1 MVALFLCQKLSFH
14 NPHAP
19 EFRSLIISHIE
30 LMRKEDCGAG
40 AAPKNMRAYRGEALA
55 ELAAALSKDAEGV
68 LLVGC
73 DVALPVPGGRSF
85 CGWSVELV
93 PGVPSGAIEA
103 GLARLAI
110 VRERLSREGR
120 RLY

>member
-1 MVALFLCQKLSFH
+1 MQS
-14 NPHAP
+14 
-19 EFRSLIISHIE
+19 EFRPLIILHIE

-55 ELAAALSKDAEGV
+55 ELAAALSGETEGV

-73 DVALPVPGGRSF
+73 DVVPPAPAGRSF

-103 GLARLAI
+103 GLARLA
-110 VRERLSREGR
+110 VVKERLSREGR

>member
-1 MVALFLCQKLSFH
+1 MSKLSFH
-14 NPHAP
+14 NLPAP
-19 EFRSLIISHIE
+19 EFRSLIILHIE

-55 ELAAALSKDAEGV
+55 ELAAALSGEAEGV

-73 DVALPVPGGRSF
+73 DVALPAPAGRSF

-103 GLARLAI
+103 GLARLAV